1 MKVFCVAEYR
11 FGELNPLS
19 IELLNL
25 ANQIKGDGTAE
36 AVVIGKDVSKYAEE
50 LAKYADKVW
59 KVEDDSLETTR
70 PTFMLTCCY
79 SLLKRRSPI

>member
-25 ANQIKGDGTAE
+25 ANRIKGDGTAE
-36 AVVIGKDVSKYAEE
+36 AVVIGRDVGKYAEE
-50 LAKYADKVW
+50 LAKYADK
-59 KVEDDSLETTR
+59 SGR
-70 PTFMLTCCY
+70 
-79 SLLKRRSPI
+79 